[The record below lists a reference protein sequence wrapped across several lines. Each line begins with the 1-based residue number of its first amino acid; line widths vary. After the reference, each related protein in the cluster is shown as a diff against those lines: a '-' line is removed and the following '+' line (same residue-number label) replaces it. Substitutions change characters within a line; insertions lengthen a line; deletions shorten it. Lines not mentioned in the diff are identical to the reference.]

1 MKGWVFRFG
10 PGDGVSSGLGVGDIF
25 LCFRGVGLGD
35 GVGDVFLCL
44 GEAVGDGL
52 GVALFVARL
61 RCLRGAGV
69 GVGSKILLI
78 FAPNEFSAAFAQSIA
93 PNDSAKI
100 NGSLANLSATDMDL
114 QYFIRAKSKNLWFYP
129 NRLFKAPKD
138 VSTSVGVTLGEL
150 LKNCFVEA
158 NSALEIFERKILVR
172 RMRATIRQR

>member
-1 MKGWVFRFG
+1 M
-10 PGDGVSSGLGVGDIF
+10 
-25 LCFRGVGLGD
+25 CFRGVGLGD
-35 GVGDVFLCL
+35 GVGEVFLCL

-69 GVGSKILLI
+69 GVGSKIFLI
-78 FAPNEFSAAFAQSIA
+78 FEPNEFSAVFAESIA
-93 PNDSAKI
+93 PNNSAMI
-100 NGSLANLSATDMDL
+100 NESPTNLKAADMDL

-129 NRLFKAPKD
+129 NRLFKASRD

-150 LKNCFVEA
+150 LKNCFVET

>member
-1 MKGWVFRFG
+1 M
-10 PGDGVSSGLGVGDIF
+10 
-25 LCFRGVGLGD
+25 CFRGVGLGD
-35 GVGDVFLCL
+35 GVGETFLCL
-44 GEAVGDGL
+44 GDAVGDGL

-78 FAPNEFSAAFAQSIA
+78 FAPNDSSAVPGVMIA
-93 PNDSAKI
+93 PKQIVASRRTRKNHFS
-100 NGSLANLSATDMDL
+100 
-114 QYFIRAKSKNLWFYP
+114 RAKQL
-129 NRLFKAPKD
+129 
-138 VSTSVGVTLGEL
+138 TGEL